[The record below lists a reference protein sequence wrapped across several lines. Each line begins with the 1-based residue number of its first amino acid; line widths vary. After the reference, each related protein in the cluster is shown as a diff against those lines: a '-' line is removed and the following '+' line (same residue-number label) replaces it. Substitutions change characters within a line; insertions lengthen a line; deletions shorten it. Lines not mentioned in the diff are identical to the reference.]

1 MKNII
6 VLFSILFSFNLLSE
20 EHKIIVPTKTI
31 AVLSEFN
38 SSHNSNIQ
46 FAEFDLRPQK
56 RRNKLVG
63 GIEIFIGGYFG
74 IGAGLAGMYLPF
86 SIYAP
91 ISSLDSGLLFT
102 GGFVATSIG
111 TWMIID
117 GRRRWLGR
125 RKKGSFKWSK

>member
-6 VLFSILFSFNLLSE
+6 VLISILYSFNLMSE
-20 EHKIIVPTKTI
+20 EHKIIVPTRTI
-31 AVLSEFN
+31 AVISQFN
-38 SSHNSNIQ
+38 SLHNSNMQ

-56 RRNKLVG
+56 RHNKLVG

-74 IGAGLAGMYLPF
+74 IGTGLAGMYLPF

-102 GGFVATSIG
+102 EGFVATAIG

>member
-1 MKNII
+1 M
-6 VLFSILFSFNLLSE
+6 SE

-31 AVLSEFN
+31 AVISQFN
-38 SSHNSNIQ
+38 SSHNSNMQ

-56 RRNKLVG
+56 RLNKLVG

-86 SIYAP
+86 SEYAP
-91 ISSLDSGLLFT
+91 ISSLDSRLLFK

-125 RKKGSFKWSK
+125 RKKGSFKWGK